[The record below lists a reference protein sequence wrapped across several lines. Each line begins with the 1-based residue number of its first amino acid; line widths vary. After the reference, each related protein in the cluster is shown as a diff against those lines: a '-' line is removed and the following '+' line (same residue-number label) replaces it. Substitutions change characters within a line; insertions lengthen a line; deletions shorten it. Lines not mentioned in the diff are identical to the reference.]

1 MTVLRMDNVGIVV
14 ADLDAT
20 VAFFVELGLELEG
33 RMLVEDEWAG
43 RVVGL
48 DGVRVD
54 VAMMRTPDGNS
65 KLELMSYRH
74 PAAVGGEPDAPANA
88 LGLRRL
94 MFAVDDIEDVLARLR
109 THGAELIGEVTR
121 FEDMFLMCYL
131 RGPEGLMIALAEPLT
146 S

>member
-14 ADLDAT
+14 EDLDAI
-20 VAFFVELGLELEG
+20 VAFFLEVGLELEG
-33 RMLVEDEWAG
+33 RTLVEDEWAG
-43 RVVGL
+43 RVTGL

-74 PAAVGGEPDAPANA
+74 PAAVAGVPDAPANA

-94 MFAVDDIEDVLARLR
+94 MFAVDDLEDVLARLR
-109 THGAELIGEVTR
+109 THGAELMGEVTR
-121 FEDMFLMCYL
+121 FQDMFLLCYV
-131 RGPEGLMIALAEPLT
+131 RGPEGLMIALAEQL
-146 S
+146 

>member
-14 ADLDAT
+14 EDLDAT
-20 VAFFVELGLELEG
+20 VAFFLELGLELDG
-33 RMLVEDEWAG
+33 RTLVEDEWAA

-48 DGVRVD
+48 DSVRVD
-54 VAMMRTPDGNS
+54 VAMMRTPDGHS

-74 PAAVGGEPDAPANA
+74 PAAVDGMPDAPANA

-94 MFAVDDIEDVLARLR
+94 MFAVDDLDDVLTRLR
-109 THGAELIGEVTR
+109 THGAELIGEVAR
-121 FEDMFLMCYL
+121 FQDMFLICYV
-131 RGPEGLMIALAEPLT
+131 RGPESLMVALAEPL